1 MQTARNNNQ
10 ENMDNINKTTYMKK
24 VFLFAFCLLTLASCG
39 DGKSS
44 GSSEDSQKD
53 SLQRVIEQRDN
64 EINDMMGILNE
75 VEEGFRLI
83 NEAENRVSVARN
95 GEGASRQQ
103 QIRENIQ
110 FIQQRMAENREL
122 IAKLRSQVKNGT
134 IKSEQLQK
142 TIDNLTKQLE
152 DKDNQ
157 IKDLYAQLEAK
168 DIHIEELQNT
178 TNTLSKN
185 VDILQDDNANFAKYW
200 PADLHMVG
208 KEITRFHTIIWPAL
222 LMALDLHM
230 PKQVYGHGWLNFYG
244 DKMSK
249 SKGNVAYPLPLIDR
263 YGADAVRYYLLREIP
278 FGSDGSYTDDSFLGR
293 INTDLCNTLGNLVSR
308 TTAMITQY
316 FGGKVPEP
324 QQYTD
329 LDNQLIDTINGA
341 KQAISQHIDMLN
353 VPEALADIWKILNR
367 ANKYI
372 DETCPWTL
380 AKDQAQKGRLQ
391 TVLYCLE
398 ESIRVSAILLAPFL
412 PHTAQKIYDKLTLG
426 KLPKN
431 FKDAVF
437 GRGKAGKTVVKGDN
451 LFDRLDINKELKI
464 MQDMR
469 PKATEKT
476 EDKAQQSADKAT
488 DNGEITI
495 EDFAKVQLVTAKV
508 LSCEK
513 VEKSDKLLKS
523 TVKIGNETR
532 TVVSG
537 IAKYYSPEEM
547 VGKKVVMITNLKP
560 AKLRGIVSEGMIL
573 CAEDAE
579 GNLKLIAPEADIA
592 DGSGIF

>member
-185 VDILQDDNANFAKYW
+185 VDILQDDNAKKAN
-200 PADLHMVG
+200 
-208 KEITRFHTIIWPAL
+208 T
-222 LMALDLHM
+222 
-230 PKQVYGHGWLNFYG
+230 
-244 DKMSK
+244 
-249 SKGNVAYPLPLIDR
+249 
-263 YGADAVRYYLLREIP
+263 
-278 FGSDGSYTDDSFLGR
+278 
-293 INTDLCNTLGNLVSR
+293 INTQDKQLNT
-308 TTAMITQY
+308 AWY
-316 FGGKVPEP
+316 
-324 QQYTD
+324 
-329 LDNQLIDTINGA
+329 
-341 KQAISQHIDMLN
+341 
-353 VPEALADIWKILNR
+353 
-367 ANKYI
+367 
-372 DETCPWTL
+372 
-380 AKDQAQKGRLQ
+380 
-391 TVLYCLE
+391 
-398 ESIRVSAILLAPFL
+398 
-412 PHTAQKIYDKLTLG
+412 
-426 KLPKN
+426 
-431 FKDAVF
+431 VF
-437 GRGKAGKTVVKGDN
+437 GTK
-451 LFDRLDINKELKI
+451 KELKEQNI
-464 MQDMR
+464 
-469 PKATEKT
+469 
-476 EDKAQQSADKAT
+476 
-488 DNGEITI
+488 
-495 EDFAKVQLVTAKV
+495 LVKGKV
-508 LSCEK
+508 LQGNFNKDYFTK
-513 VEKSDKLLKS
+513 VDIRSLKAIKLYSKSATLLTMHPSSSYNLERDAQGQYVLNITTPQLFWS
-523 TVKIGNETR
+523 TSKYLVVQVK
-532 TVVSG
+532 
-537 IAKYYSPEEM
+537 
-547 VGKKVVMITNLKP
+547 
-560 AKLRGIVSEGMIL
+560 
-573 CAEDAE
+573 
-579 GNLKLIAPEADIA
+579 
-592 DGSGIF
+592 